1 MNHLYDDEIQMIL
14 DGDTQVCTT
23 HAEKCAACNQ
33 KIEDYRILYQEL
45 HNLEPEQIP
54 ADFTDRVMIRLPAPK
69 REFLWT
75 AFEKLC
81 LIFAGLVSVISLFYW
96 IDWLTIFKIT
106 SHCADVLK
114 QIPQYFRI
122 DSLRFNSS
130 LSETVLWIGA
140 GLFVLIILMSLDKLL
155 APKHESVSLH
165 S

>member
-1 MNHLYDDEIQMIL
+1 MNHLYDDEIQLIL
-14 DGDTQVCTT
+14 DGDAQVRTT
-23 HAEKCAACNQ
+23 HAEKCAACSQ

-54 ADFTDRVMIRLPAPK
+54 ADFADRVMIRLPAPK

-75 AFEKLC
+75 VFEKFC
-81 LIFAGLVSVISLFYW
+81 LTFAGLASVISLFYW
-96 IDWLTIFKIT
+96 IDWLRIFKIT
-106 SHCADVLK
+106 SCWADVLK

-130 LSETVLWIGA
+130 LSETALWIGA
-140 GLFVLIILMSLDKLL
+140 GLFVLIILMSLDKIL
-155 APKHESVSLH
+155 APKPESVSLH